1 MQKIKAIAAKRGNG
15 CENGHENGRGEMTE
29 FAVAQA
35 PAYEVTQT
43 SMLRAFDFFASR
55 GATQIFVLCDP
66 FVAATDIEADLH
78 AATAGRFQL
87 HLYSDFSGEPKLASV
102 QAAMLAARSHSA
114 DAVLGIGGGSA
125 LDMAKIVKSCLRTG
139 RDVADFVMQ
148 ANPLPPLS
156 QQVPSVMIP
165 TTAGTGSEASG
176 TNIMALENGNKG
188 WVWGP
193 ETRPCLAL
201 LDPHFSTSLP
211 ASLTAWTG
219 MDALVHA
226 FEAATNRYTHPG
238 AQLYAHQ
245 ALRLAA
251 TALPVAVAQPDNL
264 DARTEM
270 LVASYYAGRAIDM
283 CSTSISHALSH
294 ALASLAPINHGLAT
308 ALAFEISLPFVL
320 TAKTPEMQKA
330 AAAFGVAQL
339 DGMPEAVSAF
349 MDSIG
354 IDRQLPAAFDS
365 FSAADLMAVLLSDE
379 IQPMREACVNYASE
393 ADLLGFAKALLG

>member
-35 PAYEVTQT
+35 PAYEVTQS

-78 AATAGRFQL
+78 AAAAGRFQL

-176 TNIMALENGNKG
+176 TNILALENGNKG